1 MSKVVGEASM
11 VHGISR
17 SAASVAVVSVA
28 LFLGGC
34 AQSGGDIN
42 LGLGGDK
49 PKTVDI
55 ATASAGERPEAELE
69 KATTYWGEQHGKN
82 PRDPKAAIA
91 YARNLKALGRK
102 AQALSVMQSS
112 YPYAPDDKDF
122 LSEYG
127 RLSLE
132 LGQVSTAEQ
141 LLLRADDPAKPDW
154 RILSA
159 RGTVL
164 AKQGRFKDSIEFFE
178 KARSLAPEQASLM
191 NNLAMAYTMD
201 GQAARGE
208 ALLRQAAGTGTTD
221 PRVQQNLALVVGLQ
235 SKGAD
240 DTAGATPAVAAGS
253 AMAEPV
259 KTASWGKALPME
271 QAAAPAK
278 AVAKAASKPA
288 PKAAAAATDPD
299 AVIRQAM
306 AAENA
311 KPAKR

>member
-1 MSKVVGEASM
+1 MGKIVGGASM
-11 VHGISR
+11 VHGMTR
-17 SAASVAVVSVA
+17 SAATVAVISVT
-28 LFLGGC
+28 LVLGAC
-34 AQSGGDIN
+34 AQSGSDPN
-42 LGLGGDK
+42 LSLTSDK
-49 PKTVDI
+49 PKAVDI

-69 KATTYWGEQHGKN
+69 KATNYWGEQHGKN

-112 YPYAPDDKDF
+112 YTFAPDDKEF

-164 AKQGRFKDSIEFFE
+164 AKQGRFKESIEFFE

-208 ALLRQAAGTGTTD
+208 ALLRQAASTGTSD

-235 SKGAD
+235 GKGAGD
-240 DTAGATPAVAAGS
+240 GASTVQPVAAANADS
-253 AMAEPV
+253 IKP
-259 KTASWGKALPME
+259 TSWDKALPIE

-278 AVAKAASKPA
+278 SAKAATKAA
-288 PKAAAAATDPD
+288 PKTAAVDPD

-306 AAENA
+306 AAEQA
-311 KPAKR
+311 KPTRR

>member
-1 MSKVVGEASM
+1 MGKFVGEASM
-11 VHGISR
+11 VHGMAR
-17 SAASVAVVSVA
+17 SAATAAVMSVT
-28 LFLGGC
+28 LLLGAC
-34 AQSGGDIN
+34 AQSGSD
-42 LGLGGDK
+42 LDLSLASEK
-49 PKTVDI
+49 PKAVDI

-112 YPYAPDDKDF
+112 YTYAPDDKDF

-132 LGQVSTAEQ
+132 LGQISTAEQ

-164 AKQGRFKDSIEFFE
+164 AKQGRFKESIEFFE
-178 KARSLAPEQASLM
+178 KARTLAPEQASLM

-208 ALLRQAAGTGTTD
+208 ALLRQAASTGTSD

-235 SKGAD
+235 GKGAEVG
-240 DTAGATPAVAAGS
+240 TGAVQTVAAANAAS
-253 AMAEPV
+253 IKP
-259 KTASWGKALPME
+259 ASWDKALPIE

-278 AVAKAASKPA
+278 ASKAASKAA
-288 PKAAAAATDPD
+288 PKAAAVDPD

-306 AAENA
+306 AAEHA
-311 KPAKR
+311 KSAKR